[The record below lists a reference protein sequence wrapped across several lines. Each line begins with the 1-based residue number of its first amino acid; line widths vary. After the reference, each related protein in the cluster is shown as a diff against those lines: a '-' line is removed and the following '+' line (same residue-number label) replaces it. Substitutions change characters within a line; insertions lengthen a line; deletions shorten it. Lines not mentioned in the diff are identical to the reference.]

1 MDDGFSQINR
11 LPDDGRERVRC
22 YGSYIE
28 IGTRSP
34 NERSHY
40 PDVDLE
46 ARKVGGS
53 FRFTHRDGG
62 PYET

>member
-1 MDDGFSQINR
+1 MDIPAQWTTDSLRSI
-11 LPDDGRERVRC
+11 
-22 YGSYIE
+22 GSRTTGGYDVLE
-28 IGTRSP
+28 IGTCSP

-46 ARKVGGS
+46 ARKIGGG
-53 FRFTHRDGG
+53 FRFTHRDGE